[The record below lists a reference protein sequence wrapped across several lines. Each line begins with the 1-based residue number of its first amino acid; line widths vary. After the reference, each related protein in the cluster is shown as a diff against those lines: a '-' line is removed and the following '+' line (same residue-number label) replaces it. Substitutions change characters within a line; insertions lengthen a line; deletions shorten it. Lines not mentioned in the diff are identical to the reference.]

1 MLLYVAGS
9 NENEN
14 PGNHFLF
21 TFKVDLNKLSFFF
34 YYIKHFVIVKI

>member
-14 PGNHFLF
+14 PDNYFLF
-21 TFKVDLNKLSFFF
+21 TFKVDLNKLRFF
-34 YYIKHFVIVKI
+34 YYIKHFVSVKI

>member
-14 PGNHFLF
+14 PDNYFLF
-21 TFKVDLNKLSFFF
+21 TFKVDLKQIEVFLL
-34 YYIKHFVIVKI
+34 H